1 MPISYKQKI
10 YTTSGWLTSY
20 KRKLYMGRNIEWNQL
35 VDKSK
40 FQDISSL
47 SGISVTNNNDGSV
60 MFDGTKTTSND
71 VLFSCGTYQI
81 TSNHRYYLY
90 GAPEGAGYHTY
101 YLYTVFAP
109 TGGSNVYFSDDVGNG
124 VFFGGRATASGHGNI
139 KICISQNTVSNRIFK
154 PQLFDLTQMF
164 GTGNEPTTAAQFWQ
178 YFDNKYYPHNT
189 GETQP
194 LFKISRKRLWG
205 RVGDV

>member
-71 VLFSCGTYQI
+71 VFFSCGTYQI
-81 TSNHRYYLY
+81 TENHRYYLY
-90 GAPEGAGYHTY
+90 GAPEGGGRKTY
-101 YLYTVFAP
+101 FLYTKNKSYDLLLLAHRI
-109 TGGSNVYFSDDVGNG
+109 SNIYDF
-124 VFFGGRATASGHGNI
+124 
-139 KICISQNTVSNRIFK
+139 
-154 PQLFDLTQMF
+154 PLFDTSHKRRRRR
-164 GTGNEPTTAAQFWQ
+164 WR
-178 YFDNKYYPHNT
+178 
-189 GETQP
+189 
-194 LFKISRKRLWG
+194 LFLFHQTLPNHRYC
-205 RVGDV
+205 